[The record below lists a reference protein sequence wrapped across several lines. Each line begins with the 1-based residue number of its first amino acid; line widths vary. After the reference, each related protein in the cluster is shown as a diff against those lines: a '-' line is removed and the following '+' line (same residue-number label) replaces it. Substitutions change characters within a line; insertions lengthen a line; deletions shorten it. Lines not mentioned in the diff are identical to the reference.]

1 MSPLE
6 TWATRRPATR
16 WPLVLLALLLLFG
29 LAGGITGC
37 GGGDADDDTPPRVV
51 CGFPVEVGPPEPCP
65 PPCPAVSELGSPA
78 HGICPQPVATP

>member
-1 MSPLE
+1 MTPLE

-37 GGGDADDDTPPRVV
+37 GGGDVSVDDLPEPLIRPV
-51 CGFPVEVGPPEPCP
+51 CGYPVDVGPPEPCP
-65 PPCPAVSELGSPA
+65 KVLP
-78 HGICPQPVATP
+78 